1 MKEFFKPT
9 IPKIVLMLLLP
20 LYLAVE
26 LEVVQAGEAAFNFI
40 ASPFPFVVLIFAV
53 LAYWGSAPSGTFGA
67 QWSMGTA
74 DQKILGVVL
83 EIILPLVISYLISC
97 LIFYSVKKLKPQ
109 KNENKTEPIE
119 GK

>member
-26 LEVVQAGEAAFNFI
+26 LEVVQAGESAFNLI

-53 LAYWGSAPSGTFGA
+53 LAYWGSVPSGAFGA
-67 QWSMGTA
+67 EWSMATVS
-74 DQKILGVVL
+74 QKILGIAL
-83 EIILPLVISYLISC
+83 EVILPLVISYLISC
-97 LIFYSVKKLKPQ
+97 LILYSVKKLKP
-109 KNENKTEPIE
+109 KNDENKAKPADE
-119 GK
+119 K